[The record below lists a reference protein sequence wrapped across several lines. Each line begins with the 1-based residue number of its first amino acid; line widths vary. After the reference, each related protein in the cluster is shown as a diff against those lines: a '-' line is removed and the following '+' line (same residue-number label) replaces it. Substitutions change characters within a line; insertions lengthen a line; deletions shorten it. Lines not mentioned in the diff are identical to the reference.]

1 MPTKLIT
8 APTVEPITVAE
19 VKQRLGVTHSDL
31 DTDFGAWITEARERA
46 EQITGRAL
54 APQTWEKILDAF
66 PANEIQLP
74 WPPLTAITWV
84 KYTDTAGTVQT
95 LADTV
100 YTTDSDNEPGWLL
113 LAYDQE
119 WPDTLDTANAVR
131 VRYTCGY
138 ANAAAVPAS
147 IKSWLHLQV
156 GQAYAHREAGAE
168 RPVSAHDFTRGL
180 LDRATILT
188 L

>member
-31 DTDFGAWITEARERA
+31 DTDFAAWIVAAREAA

-54 APQTWEKILDAF
+54 APQTWEKVLDAF
-66 PANEIQLP
+66 PENEIALP
-74 WPPLTAITWV
+74 WPPLTAITYV
-84 KYTDTAGTVQT
+84 KYIDIDGNQQT

-100 YTTDSDNEPGWLL
+100 YTLDNDSEPGWLL
-113 LAYDQE
+113 LAYDQD
-119 WPDTLDTANAVR
+119 WPETQDTANAVR

-138 ANAAAVPAS
+138 ANAAAVPAT
-147 IKSWLHLQV
+147 IKQWLHLQV
-156 GQAYAHREAGAE
+156 GQSYAHREAGAE

-180 LDRATILT
+180 LDRST
-188 L
+188 LLAV